1 MDTYV
6 PPTLDTYGAPLP
18 DTYAGGGAPV
28 FPSPADP
35 LLQLPSE
42 EPDPY
47 LTAPLAAPLPPPL
60 PVELEDPIGPIPP
73 LWYRKPKKPV
83 LADVL
88 SEAQREKDDHE
99 GRVLVAA
106 EMMRRLNLETNGMF
120 ERDREGME
128 SGEIERFFSTALRDE
143 HDLVCSYMGSM
154 DWHVE
159 ALFRNAID
167 KEEAAAK
174 EDLASYLFEVE
185 ARQFS
190 RSGFAHLK
198 VALADTIQKYGMLVG
213 FDGLDPNNEE
223 IGLQMRLIDP
233 ATVFPVHEGE
243 RGLRCVY
250 RSYFATAAQIVGDFD
265 DGSGKVE
272 RKVAKFSKDE
282 AGGYDPHFVGEVVE
296 YWDRNWCL
304 VAWEGEQILLKEHGY
319 CRVPF
324 TITYGCFG
332 QQGFTTLPD
341 LIATDELRFGDR
353 PAGSARGRGN
363 RRDDLVRIAQPFLW
377 RRTKAHDIEEAV
389 GARLLTAL
397 RRSLLPP
404 MVVKQ
409 GVISAAEGD
418 PDIDPNEGGITRLRE
433 DDDIQVLPNLP
444 APEVMSPLVGFL
456 QQNKQTGMA
465 AGVLSGQNP
474 AAQTSGYAVDSL
486 MQAGFDR
493 WAPLVL
499 AVEQFLTE
507 RTEWRLS
514 LIRDWG
520 AILGLEGARGTL
532 FVPRRNPNPRTG
544 KSPAFEVTP
553 DLLKRT
559 GIRVSVKL
567 HKFNPMSLAPIGNGL
582 AIASGLGVVD
592 KRTMINTL
600 GLSTDPEGMLQR
612 IEDEAL
618 EQVPEVLQA
627 RTLKRYVKQAEEAA
641 ERGDFETAEE
651 LLAEVQ
657 FVAEQLQQIQEDK
670 QLAKQESAM
679 AAAGGNL
686 PQPQGQSLP
695 TMGTPTG
702 TEGGRPP
709 GPGGMM

>member
-1 MDTYV
+1 MDTYF
-6 PPTLDTYGAPLP
+6 PP
-18 DTYAGGGAPV
+18 DTYAPSQTASP
-28 FPSPADP
+28 FPNPGDP
-35 LLQLPSE
+35 LLQLPDES
-42 EPDPY
+42 DAY
-47 LTAPLAAPLPPPL
+47 VGPLPGESPLPPVL
-60 PVELEDPIGPIPP
+60 PPVPDLAEPIGPTPP
-73 LWYRKPKKPV
+73 LWYRKPKKPTLGDV
-83 LADVL
+83 LA
-88 SEAQREKDDHE
+88 EAQREKDDHE
-99 GRVLVAA
+99 GRVLIAG

-143 HDLVCSYMGSM
+143 HDLVCSYIGSM

-174 EDLASYLFEVE
+174 EDLAAYLFEVE

-223 IGLQMRLIDP
+223 VGLQMRLVDP

-243 RGLRCVY
+243 RGLRNVY
-250 RSYFATAAQIVGDFD
+250 RVYYATASQVIGDFD
-265 DGSGKVE
+265 DGTGKVE
-272 RKVAKFSKDE
+272 KKVAKFSKDE

-304 VAWEGEQILLKEHGY
+304 VAFEGEQILLREHGY

-341 LIATDELRFGDR
+341 LVATDGSLFGDR
-353 PAGSARGRGN
+353 PRGTARGRGN
-363 RRDDLVRIAQPFLW
+363 RRDDLMRIAQPFLW
-377 RRTKAHDIEEAV
+377 RRVKAHDIEEAV

-418 PDIDPNEGGITRLRE
+418 PEIDPNEGGITRLRE

-465 AGVLSGQNP
+465 AGVMAGQNP

-520 AILGLEGARGTL
+520 GILGLEGNRGTL
-532 FVPRRNPNPRTG
+532 FIPRRNPNPRTG
-544 KSPAFEVTP
+544 KAPAFEVTP
-553 DLLKRT
+553 DLLKQT
-559 GIRVSVKL
+559 GIRVKIRL

-582 AIASGLGVVD
+582 AIANSLGVVD
-592 KRTMINTL
+592 KRTMITTL
-600 GLSTDPEGMLQR
+600 GLTTDPDGMLQR

-627 RTLKRYVKQAEEAA
+627 RTLRRYVQQAEEAA
-641 ERGDFETAEE
+641 ERGDTASAEQ

-657 FVAEQLQQIQEDK
+657 FIAEQMQQLQMDK
-670 QLAKQESAM
+670 DMAKQQSAMEQAAM
-679 AAAGGNL
+679 AA
-686 PQPQGQSLP
+686 PQPQGMSNP
-695 TMGTPTG
+695 AMGEPVG
-702 TEGGRPP
+702 QEGGRPP
-709 GPGGMM
+709 GSGGPPPGGLM